1 MHIKLFCFT
10 LMVIPITSAYADII
24 IGPGAVNGPIFVTTQ
39 NTSIVGS
46 TTVTSTG
53 ANFGANVTGFLL
65 TLDSLLTPSPGS
77 ILIRTLNGNALNA
90 NGGNISASNNVTL
103 LTQNGHA
110 VLANSSSST
119 VNLSGTFIQTTG
131 SGAGI
136 GAIGGIVNAT
146 GVTINNLGNSTPTIS
161 AGHGAIA
168 ESGGKVILNSG
179 TSIATGAFNAVGFGA
194 SGVNSQVTATANI
207 PLVMNGMGALG
218 VYLHDGGQVILL
230 NNSVLQMNAS
240 NSVGVSA
247 DNTAVALGTIGSGL
261 TINFN
266 ATPAAGQA
274 AGTGVVSFNAGNISL
289 ESLTVQGAGAG
300 AGAWARLGSTINLSG
315 DSLIN
320 INADANP
327 TYYTL
332 QTAYLITGNGA
343 IGSIFGVTFGLPIG
357 GLLSNGGT
365 INSTGTTI
373 NVTSINGVGAYAA
386 FNSAESFINMSNNT
400 IHTTGDSSFGIE
412 AGENGR
418 ITGSN
423 TTVTSSGGGAALFVL
438 AFDSGYGS
446 IALTDSNVQAQGAY
460 TAGLASLNLSSAF
473 TTQASLTNSY
483 LTSEDDTVILGVG
496 GPLSVTSINS
506 TLVAQN
512 GLLID
517 AQFNASAPQQ
527 TVVNLSAAHSQLS
540 GNAHADSQSKVN
552 INLSDNSFWSGA
564 SLDAT
569 NISLD
574 SSSTWSVTANSTVTQ
589 DIHNSGL
596 ISYTPPTGSFKTVTT
611 KNYIGSGGMI
621 NLNTYLGDD
630 SSPSDL
636 LIINAGSATGTTGLS
651 VQNAGGL
658 GALTLGNGILVVQG
672 INGGTTAPGAF
683 YLSTPVVAGPFEYS
697 LYRSSRDGSS
707 AENWYLRSLCPPGD
721 PNCSPE
727 PPPPG
732 PVPPSPTPPNYRS
745 EIGLYPVLPAMTL
758 LYGQALVDT
767 LHQRVGQGKWP
778 EAQVTPNDSAKR
790 IWGRVVGLH
799 GERDRITSRRFFRS
813 SDYDYNFGF
822 MQIGGDLFKREKENG
837 RRDHVGIFGAFG
849 RGTGNVQRPG
859 LFLGSNQ
866 FSALSIGG
874 YWTLYSAKE
883 AYIDTVLQGTRYYDV
898 ASKSYRFNPLKTDG
912 WGLVASVEGG
922 YPFIIKPNWIFEPQI
937 QGVYETVDLNNGRDV
952 GGNIQFNDVESVV
965 GRLGVRL
972 AHRRLINEGEKILTT
987 WFRPNF
993 WYQFKG
999 NSNAAF
1005 SSIYGPIPFQS
1016 QLEGSTLELNLG
1028 TTLDLPRNLSLY
1040 ANGSYGVGLNMHM
1053 ITYDGRLGIKVKL
1066 V

>member
-1 MHIKLFCFT
+1 M
-10 LMVIPITSAYADII
+10 
-24 IGPGAVNGPIFVTTQ
+24 
-39 NTSIVGS
+39 
-46 TTVTSTG
+46 
-53 ANFGANVTGFLL
+53 
-65 TLDSLLTPSPGS
+65 
-77 ILIRTLNGNALNA
+77 
-90 NGGNISASNNVTL
+90 
-103 LTQNGHA
+103 
-110 VLANSSSST
+110 
-119 VNLSGTFIQTTG
+119 
-131 SGAGI
+131 
-136 GAIGGIVNAT
+136 
-146 GVTINNLGNSTPTIS
+146 
-161 AGHGAIA
+161 GHGAIA
-168 ESGGKVILNSG
+168 ESGGKVNLNSG
-179 TSIATGAFNAVGFGA
+179 TSITTGAFNAIGLGA
-194 SGVNSQVTATANI
+194 SGANSQVIATANI
-207 PLVMNGMGALG
+207 PVVMNGRGALG
-218 VYLHDGGQVILL
+218 VYLHDGGQVSLL

-240 NSVGVSA
+240 NSVGVSV
-247 DNTAVALGTIGSGL
+247 DNTSVTLGTIGRGL

-266 ATPAAGQA
+266 ATPLAGQA
-274 AGTGVVSFNAGNISL
+274 GGTGVVAFNTGNISL
-289 ESLTVQGAGAG
+289 ENLTVQGVGAG
-300 AGAWARLGSTINLSG
+300 AGAWARPGSTINLSG
-315 DSLIN
+315 NSLIN
-320 INADANP
+320 INANAAP

-332 QTAYLITGNGA
+332 QTAFLITASGSV
-343 IGSIFGVTFGLPIG
+343 GSIFSVTSGLPIG
-357 GLLSNGGT
+357 GLLSNGGI
-365 INSTGTTI
+365 INSTGTTV
-373 NVTSINGVGAYAA
+373 NVTSTNGVGAYAA
-386 FNSAESFINMSNNT
+386 FNSAESFINMSNN
-400 IHTTGDSSFGIE
+400 IINTTGASSFGIE

-423 TTVTSSGGGAALFVL
+423 TTVTSSGGGAALFVQ
-438 AFDSGYGS
+438 AFNTGYGS
-446 IALTDSNVQAQGAY
+446 IALTNSRAEAQGVN
-460 TAGLASLNLSSAF
+460 TAGLASLNLSSGF
-473 TTQASLTNSY
+473 TTLASLTNSY
-483 LTSEDDTVILGVG
+483 LTSEDDAVILGVG
-496 GPLSVTSINS
+496 GPLSVTSTGS

-527 TVVNLSAAHSQLS
+527 TVVNLSATQSQLS

-552 INLSDNSFWSGA
+552 MSLLDNTFWSGA

-574 SSSTWSVTANSTVTQ
+574 PSSTWSVTANSTVTQ

-596 ISYTPPTGSFKTVTT
+596 ISYTPPTGSFKTITT
-611 KNYIGSGGMI
+611 QNYIGSGGRI
-621 NLNTYLGDD
+621 NLNTYLGGD

-651 VQNAGGL
+651 VQNADGP

-672 INGGTTAPGAF
+672 ENGGITVPGAF
-683 YLSTPVVAGPFEYS
+683 YLSTPAVAGPFEYN
-697 LYRSSRDGSS
+697 LYRSSLDGSS
-707 AENWYLRSLCPPGD
+707 SENWYLRSLCPPEI

-732 PVPPSPTPPNYRS
+732 PVPPSPAPPSYRS

-813 SDYDYNFGF
+813 SNYDYNFGF

-837 RRDHVGIFGAFG
+837 RRDHVGIYGAFG

-866 FSALSIGG
+866 FTALSIGG

-883 AYIDTVLQGTRYYDV
+883 AYIDTLLQGTHYYDA
-898 ASKSYRFNPLKTDG
+898 ASQSYRLNPVTTKG

-922 YPFIIKPNWIFEPQI
+922 YPFVIKPDWILEPQI
-937 QGVYETVDLNNGRDV
+937 QGVYETVNLSSGQDIGAI
-952 GGNIQFNDVESVV
+952 IQFNDAESVV

-999 NSNAAF
+999 NPNAAF
-1005 SSIYGPIPFQS
+1005 SSAYGFIPFQS

-1028 TTLDLPRNLSLY
+1028 TTLDLPKNLSLY
-1040 ANGSYGVGLNMHM
+1040 ANGSYGVGLNMHVT
-1053 ITYDGRLGIKVKL
+1053 TYDGRVGFKVKL
-1066 V
+1066 T